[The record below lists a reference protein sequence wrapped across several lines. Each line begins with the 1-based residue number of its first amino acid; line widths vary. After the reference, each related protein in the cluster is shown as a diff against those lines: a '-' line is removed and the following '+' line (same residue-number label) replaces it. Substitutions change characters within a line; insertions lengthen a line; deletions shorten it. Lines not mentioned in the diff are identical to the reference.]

1 MSLTNLGHGGHEMA
15 QNLGMGRDF
24 LFRHKDIATNL
35 VRHDLQNIEVLGNE
49 LWCATL
55 SMLRWAVLTY
65 AVHLWWNNVMGMKKI
80 LFLFCAKLLQLIH
93 ALHIKIQ
100 ILIVSSHTHIIKNQ
114 YAIKK
119 EVLIIQIVN
128 YMHSTFTRFP

>member
-1 MSLTNLGHGGHEMA
+1 MMWLTNLGHGGHEMA

-55 SMLRWAVLTY
+55 SMLR
-65 AVHLWWNNVMGMKKI
+65 
-80 LFLFCAKLLQLIH
+80 
-93 ALHIKIQ
+93 
-100 ILIVSSHTHIIKNQ
+100 
-114 YAIKK
+114 
-119 EVLIIQIVN
+119 
-128 YMHSTFTRFP
+128 